1 MEQHALSD
9 YHRDGEHP
17 NGPWLIGAEHELLCI
32 DSKGE
37 APGYGGT
44 SGIRAVLKTLG
55 EATGMKASMEGDTPI
70 GLQGKTASV
79 TLEPGGQLELAGSA
93 RSSLHEVADEVRHFQ
108 SLLEGIGKEL
118 GLRFFGMG
126 LRPVQALPEIPLMPK
141 SRYQIMKTVMPRL
154 GRRSLEM
161 MFSTATVQTNLD
173 YGSEADMA
181 RKFRA
186 SACLSP
192 IVAALF
198 ANSPYQNAK
207 PTGRMS
213 ERYAIWDHTDTQ
225 RSGRFAWMLDAPLS
239 YQAYVDFAKAQRMI
253 FRVQDGRYIEA
264 GDQSFAAMLK
274 TGEVGL
280 GDWSDHLGGIFPE
293 VRLKNLIELRSADGG
308 CGEMV
313 VALNALWVGLL
324 YDEQALDEALALSAD
339 WRSNA
344 WEKLAQSASR
354 DGLSGSCEL
363 GSMLE
368 LATELLRIADQGLA
382 RRQIADASDKDERRH
397 LAPLHALVHMGASSA
412 ELLLRRFGDD
422 GLAARRFCA
431 EKLWEFPW

>member
-1 MEQHALSD
+1 MKQQALSD
-9 YHRDGEHP
+9 FHRNGEHP

-37 APGYGGT
+37 APGYEGPR
-44 SGIRAVLKTLG
+44 GIRAVLKALG
-55 EATGMKASMEGDTPI
+55 QATGMKPSLEGDKTI

-93 RSSLHEVADEVRHFQ
+93 RSSLHEVAAEVRHFQ
-108 SLLEGIGKEL
+108 SLLEGIGSEL

-141 SRYQIMKTVMPRL
+141 SRYQIMKAVMPTL

-161 MFSTATVQTNLD
+161 MFGTATVQTNLD

-192 IVAALF
+192 IVAAMF

-225 RSGRFAWMLDAPLS
+225 RSGRFAWMLDKPLS
-239 YQAYVDFAKAQRMI
+239 YQTYVEFAKAQRMI
-253 FRVQDGRYIEA
+253 FRVENGHYIEA

-274 TGEVGL
+274 AGEVGSD
-280 GDWSDHLGGIFPE
+280 DWAAHLGGIFPE

-313 VALNALWVGLL
+313 VALNALWVGIL

-339 WRSNA
+339 WRSEA
-344 WEKLAQSASR
+344 WEELAQSAAR
-354 DGLSGSCEL
+354 DGLSGSCAL
-363 GSMLE
+363 GSTLE
-368 LATELLRIADQGLA
+368 LASELLRIADQGLA
-382 RRQIADASDKDERRH
+382 RRKIVDAADEDERRY

-422 GLAARRFCA
+422 AQAARQFCA
-431 EKLWEFPW
+431 RKLWEFPW